1 MIKNSHMEWVEM
13 LFQKYSDMVFRTGV
27 IYLKSEQEAYDIV
40 QEVFLKL
47 LNHLRQFKDEDHEK
61 AGGDQLLQGSVEEQ
75 LAEKTYFMGR
85 IRGWW
90 GIVYTGMGG

>member
-13 LFQKYSDMVFRTGV
+13 LYQKYSDMVFRTGV

-47 LNHLRQFKDEDHEK
+47 LNHPRQFKDEDHEK
-61 AGGDQLLQGSVEEQ
+61 AWILRVAINCCKDLLKSSWRKKRISWDEYEDGGES
-75 LAEKTYFMGR
+75 
-85 IRGWW
+85 
-90 GIVYTGMGG
+90 